1 MPTIKFIKKYAK
13 DKGFKLPKIG
23 KKEIFIHSIQLQEGN
38 SPCYA
43 IKHCDNHELFV
54 VQRLSKRIYKKS
66 LDFLSSFFL
75 P

>member
-43 IKHCDNHELFV
+43 IKHCDNMNCLWFKDCQKEYT
-54 VQRLSKRIYKKS
+54 KRA
-66 LDFLSSFFL
+66 
-75 P
+75 

>member
-23 KKEIFIHSIQLQEGN
+23 KKEIFIHSIQSQEGN

-43 IKHCDNHELFV
+43 TKHCDNMNCLWFKDCQKEYT
-54 VQRLSKRIYKKS
+54 KRA
-66 LDFLSSFFL
+66 
-75 P
+75 